1 MSMPPCPAPAD
12 AHCLLEA
19 AERHLFCALQPIV
32 DARTGVPHAYEALMR
47 GHGALGFAD
56 PPALLDA
63 AAGLGA
69 VAALERLLHRRA
81 LQAFVARR
89 AEMPAA
95 TRLFVNI
102 DSRAF
107 SLDGPAIMRGAV
119 AEAAAQGLVPARLCW
134 EFSERHRLVIDE
146 AAASCM
152 RDLHA
157 AGARFAADDFGE
169 GHSELRLLFD
179 QRVDYIKIDK
189 SFTHDLGAS
198 GRRRLFIGKLAN
210 FAHVLGLEVVAE
222 GVETPAALTACREM
236 GCDMV
241 QGWLVSRPI
250 EPGGAMQAAYEAVTA
265 DAPPRRRREGERVL
279 RALADR
285 MLPLP
290 ALPAESA
297 LGAVA
302 ARLRAGGSFALR
314 PVVEADGRPMGV
326 LSEATL
332 RRHTRPG
339 RSAPTPVPR
348 ARDVAVPCP
357 VADLDGDLDAALERY
372 AADEEAPCLLVTE
385 DGRYAG
391 VLMPGA
397 LLADAVRR
405 RIVDVGSLS
414 PLSGLPGQA
423 ALREAV
429 AEAAVSGGMGWR
441 HVCQFDFDNFEPFN
455 AANGFRAGDRAIGL
469 FAAALRRHLHAPAG
483 VAERCFLGHAGGD
496 DFAAVLHGV
505 APEQARAAVAG
516 LLADFAALA
525 EGLHREEHQAARC
538 YQAQDRYG
546 APRRFPL
553 LRASCAML
561 ALGPGA
567 AVADAAWLDPVLA
580 RLKARAKEEAGGLAW
595 FAAEDAAAL
604 ACFAERAAVP
614 A

>member
-1 MSMPPCPAPAD
+1 MSTPPCPAPAD
-12 AHCLLEA
+12 ARTLIEA

-47 GHGALGFAD
+47 GFAALGFAD

-63 AAGLGA
+63 AAALGA
-69 VAALERLLHRRA
+69 VAPLERLLHRRA

-134 EFSERHRLVIDE
+134 EFSERHRLIIDE
-146 AAASCM
+146 AASACM

-189 SFTHDLGAS
+189 SFTHDLGGS

-222 GVETPAALTACREM
+222 GVETPAALAACREM

-250 EPGGAMQAAYEAVTA
+250 EPGGAMPAAYEAVA
-265 DAPPRRRREGERVL
+265 AEAPARRRREGERVL

-290 ALPAESA
+290 ALPADSA

-339 RSAPTPVPR
+339 RSAPAAPR

-357 VADLDGDLDAALERY
+357 VADIDGDLDAALERY

-391 VLMPGA
+391 VLMPGV

-429 AEAAVSGGMGWR
+429 AEAAVSGGAGWR

-469 FAAALRRHLHAPAG
+469 FAAALRRHLHTTAG

-496 DFAAVLHGV
+496 DFVAVLHGV
-505 APEQARAAVAG
+505 GTEQARAAVTR

-525 EGLHREEHQAARC
+525 EGLHREEHQAAHC
-538 YQAQDRYG
+538 YEAQDRYG
-546 APRRFPL
+546 AKRRFPL

-561 ALGPGA
+561 TLGPGT

-580 RLKARAKEEAGGLAW
+580 RLTARAKEEAEGLAC
-595 FAAEDAAAL
+595 FAAEDAATL
-604 ACFAERAAVP
+604 ACFAERVAAVP